1 MRLFLQK
8 QEKNIE
14 KNKAENNERLPYFRL
29 VVPPE
34 EGQTEWKEVAAFWKG
49 AKGYSGKIV
58 EGVTI
63 SFIKKE
69 LTADEKEK
77 LAAIKGISND

>member
-14 KNKAENNERLPYFRL
+14 KNKAENSERLPYFRL

-63 SFIKKE
+63 SFTKKE
-69 LTADEKEK
+69 LSEEDKK
-77 LAAIKGISND
+77 AIKALRGDTD